1 MTIESI
7 RQAFELTKEQF
18 EIIVKGFKHEYEE
31 GLNTAEAKGLATMI
45 PSYVTKLP
53 TGKEK
58 GTFLALDLGGST
70 LRVCAVE
77 LLGYDGKVNVNE
89 MKRSIPMMDPLR
101 QGHVDPFFDWIAE
114 TVDLLLK
121 EYHIDHSSQHP
132 LSMGVSWSFPID
144 QTSVSDGTILR
155 MGKGF
160 DLKGIIGKDLK
171 SLFTEAF
178 KRKKIHVKVSA
189 LVNDTVGVL
198 VAHAY
203 SNPKT
208 RIGFIY
214 GTGTNAAYPEKITKM
229 VKLKKDQQSLQTQ
242 EEMLVNT
249 EIDIFGSEDY
259 LPLNRFDL
267 HLDQLH
273 SQPKFQLYEK
283 MMSGGYL
290 GELVR
295 LAALELIQEKLLF
308 HGFIPLEFKN
318 KYQFDS
324 SNLSEIESKTN
335 EPLNIKSTSIQ
346 SLFTFDT
353 NYSLTE
359 QDVDLVIELCSL
371 VATRGAKLAAAALA
385 SLIEQQSHILLE
397 NKNNDEPIVIG
408 MNGSTYELYPQM
420 HDRILNALS
429 DWFGPEIAN
438 RIHLEV
444 ARDGASIGSALIAM
458 LYAENHPEQC
468 SGNTVQQE
476 NHHSNDY
483 HQYKHHP
490 NVNNDPPLPPIFS
503 CLFGWMTPLK
513 RWLKPKST
521 NTSSTT
527 VIKNQNN
534 DEK

>member
-7 RQAFELTKEQF
+7 REAFELSKEQF
-18 EIIVKGFKHEYEE
+18 EQIVKGFKNEYEQ

-53 TGKEK
+53 TGQER

-77 LLGYDGKVNVNE
+77 LLGNGKVNVKE
-89 MKRSIPMMDPLR
+89 MKRSIPMTDPLR

-114 TVDLLLK
+114 TVELLLK
-121 EYHIDHSSQHP
+121 EYHIDHKNTA

-171 SLFTEAF
+171 SLFTDAF
-178 KRKKIHVKVSA
+178 KRKKINVKVSA

-203 SNPKT
+203 SNPKS

-214 GTGTNAAYPEKITKM
+214 GTGTNAAYPEKISKM
-229 VKLKKDQQSLQTQ
+229 VKLKATNHYHQD

-249 EIDIFGSEDY
+249 EIDIFGSESY

-267 HLDQLH
+267 HLDQH
-273 SQPKFQLYEK
+273 HNQPKFQLYEK

-295 LAALELIQEKLLF
+295 LAALELINEKVLF
-308 HGFIPLEFKN
+308 HGCTPLEFKEM
-318 KYQFDS
+318 YLFDS
-324 SNLSEIESKTN
+324 SKLSDIESQAN
-335 EPLNIKSTSIQ
+335 QPLNVKSSYIQ

-353 NYSLTE
+353 NYLLTE
-359 QDVDLVIELCSL
+359 QDVEIIIELCLL
-371 VATRGAKLAAAALA
+371 VATRGAKLAGAAIA
-385 SLIEQQSHILLE
+385 SLIEQQAHLLLI
-397 NKNNDEPIVIG
+397 KDDQQPIVIG
-408 MNGSTYELYPQM
+408 VNGSTYELYPQM
-420 HDRILNALS
+420 PSRILNSLS
-429 DWFGPEIAN
+429 DWFGTEIAH
-438 RIHLEV
+438 RIQLEV

-458 LYAENHPEQC
+458 LYTEE
-468 SGNTVQQE
+468 
-476 NHHSNDY
+476 
-483 HQYKHHP
+483 
-490 NVNNDPPLPPIFS
+490 
-503 CLFGWMTPLK
+503 
-513 RWLKPKST
+513 
-521 NTSSTT
+521 
-527 VIKNQNN
+527 
-534 DEK
+534 